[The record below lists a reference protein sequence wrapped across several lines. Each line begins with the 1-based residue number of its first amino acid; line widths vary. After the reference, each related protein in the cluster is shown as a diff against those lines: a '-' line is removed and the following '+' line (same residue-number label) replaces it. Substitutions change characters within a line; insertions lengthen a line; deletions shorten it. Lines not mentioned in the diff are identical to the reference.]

1 MQIECYGTV
10 ELNQPITAEAIDAVR
25 AAISDECF
33 CSCFVEGESEI
44 NFDELHDSEIESTLQ
59 EMIDALSPLGYICS
73 GKIRYFG
80 DYDGYVYLN
89 DGTAEQVDE
98 EDVSLYEA
106 DSEELAE
113 RLTEKGYIVI
123 SPVAWEKIKSA
134 YHDNL
139 LDLTEMEAGYENN
152 ESVYEDPAASFE
164 AGYKSALEFAFGSE
178 ILE

>member
-10 ELNQPITAEAIDAVR
+10 KLNQPITAEAIDAVK

-33 CSCFVEGESEI
+33 CSYFGEGESEI

-59 EMIDALSPLGYICS
+59 EMIDALSPLGYTCS

-106 DSEELAE
+106 DPEELAE
-113 RLTEKGYIVI
+113 KLTEEGYIVI
-123 SPVAWEKIKSA
+123 SPEDWQKIKEA
-134 YHDNL
+134 YNENL
-139 LDLTEMEAGYENN
+139 LTLAEMEATYEND
-152 ESVYEDPAASFE
+152 EAVSEKPSESFE
-164 AGYKSALEFAFGSE
+164 AGYKSALDFAFDSE